1 MKSRM
6 SYREKYD
13 QTYYESYG
21 FPEILRRQT
30 ISLPSLRN
38 PAKNPL
44 HCTDQMY
51 KRDRVHHNFSKKLW
65 NHLTKKIDA
74 QSEERT
80 EKKRKI
86 SDESERQ
93 TEREYSASN
102 ECSSRHH
109 APPLRSTGKRRDSS
123 TPRRPDAG

>member
-1 MKSRM
+1 M
-6 SYREKYD
+6 REK
-13 QTYYESYG
+13 
-21 FPEILRRQT
+21 EILRRQT

-74 QSEERT
+74 LQKLRYIIQ
-80 EKKRKI
+80 RKQP
-86 SDESERQ
+86 SCK
-93 TEREYSASN
+93 TEYSGVHN
-102 ECSSRHH
+102 RVEHCSRH
-109 APPLRSTGKRRDSS
+109 D
-123 TPRRPDAG
+123 